1 VVAFRYVAVDAAGT
15 LHKGAMEAAS
25 EAGVIE
31 SLQRQGYIP
40 LKAEPDTGGAF
51 ASRFLKLDLTRKRGL
66 SRADVA
72 NVTREL
78 ATMLGAGQNLDAAL
92 RFLVETAGNDRVTT
106 IVGRVREKVRGG
118 SSLAT
123 ALAAEPAS
131 FPKLYVSLVQAG
143 EAGGNLSDTFER
155 LATLLERQQAL
166 AATVQSAMI
175 YPVLLVIA
183 AVGSIA
189 FLLTKVLPQFTPLFQ
204 ESGAA
209 LPRPT
214 RILIALGDFTA
225 ITGPWILIAL
235 LILGLAI
242 RQALKDPRV
251 RRWAD
256 GAVLKLPLAGGL
268 VRLTLAARFSR
279 TLGTLLMNGVPLIT
293 ALGIAKETLGN
304 LAAAEAVDW
313 ATQRARSGAGM
324 AQPLAER
331 GIFPP
336 RMIHLLRLGEETAQL
351 GAMALKTA
359 EIHEEQTRVAI
370 QRLVSLMVPA
380 ITVVMGAA
388 VAFIVGSLLAAML
401 SLNDLAG

>member
-1 VVAFRYVAVDAAGT
+1 MTAFRYVAVDSAGT
-15 LHKGAMEAAS
+15 VHKGAMEAVS

-40 LKAEPDTGGAF
+40 LKAEPDTGGGW
-51 ASRFLKLDLTRKRGL
+51 ASRLIKLDLTRQRGL
-66 SRADVA
+66 SRTDVA

-92 RFLVETAGNDRVTT
+92 RFLIETAGSARIVT

-118 SSLAT
+118 SSLAS
-123 ALAAEPAS
+123 ALAAEPHS
-131 FPKLYVSLVQAG
+131 FPRLYVSLVQAG
-143 EAGGNLSDTFER
+143 EAGGNLTDTFER
-155 LATLLERQQAL
+155 MATLLERQQSL
-166 AATVQSAMI
+166 TATVQSAMI
-175 YPVLLVIA
+175 YPVLLIITA
-183 AVGSIA
+183 IGSIA
-189 FLLTKVLPQFTPLFQ
+189 LLLTKVLPQFVPLFQ

-225 ITGPWILIAL
+225 SAGPWILIAL
-235 LILGLAI
+235 LLLGLGI
-242 RQALKDPRV
+242 RRSLKDARV

-256 GAVLKLPLAGGL
+256 GAVLRLPIAGGL

-313 ATQRARSGAGM
+313 AIGRARSGAGM
-324 AQPLAER
+324 AHPLSER

-351 GAMALKTA
+351 GSMALKTA
-359 EIHEEQTRVAI
+359 EIHEEQTRVAV

>member
-1 VVAFRYVAVDAAGT
+1 MPAFRYVAVDAAGA
-15 LHKGAMEAAS
+15 LHKGTMEAVN

-40 LKAEPDTGGAF
+40 LKAEPETGSGLA
-51 ASRFLKLDLTRKRGL
+51 ARILKLDLVRKRGL
-66 SRADVA
+66 SRADIA
-72 NVTREL
+72 NLTREL

-92 RFLVETAGNDRVTT
+92 RFLVEGAGNDRVTAV
-106 IVGRVREKVRGG
+106 IGRVREKVRGG
-118 SSLAT
+118 ASLAA
-123 ALAAEPAS
+123 ALASEPLS
-131 FPKLYVSLVQAG
+131 FTRLYVSLVQAG
-143 EAGGNLSDTFER
+143 EAGGNLSDTFAR

-166 AATVQSAMI
+166 TVTVQSAMI
-175 YPVLLVIA
+175 YPSLLVVA
-183 AVGSIA
+183 ATGSIV
-189 FLLTKVLPQFTPLFQ
+189 FLLTKVLPQFTPLFE

-214 RILIALGDFTA
+214 RILIALGDVTA
-225 ITGPWILIAL
+225 IAGPWVLIAL
-235 LILGLAI
+235 LILGFSAH
-242 RQALKDPRV
+242 RALGDMRV

-256 GAVLKLPLAGGL
+256 AAMLKLPLAGGL
-268 VRLTLAARFSR
+268 IRLTLAARFSR
-279 TLGTLLMNGVPLIT
+279 TLGTLLINGVPLIA
-293 ALGIAKETLGN
+293 ALGIAKNTLGN
-304 LAAAEAVDW
+304 LAAVDAVEW
-313 ATQRARSGAGM
+313 TIGRARSGAGI

-351 GAMALKTA
+351 GTMALKTA
-359 EIHEEQTRVAI
+359 EIHEEQTRVAV
-370 QRLVSLMVPA
+370 QRLISLMVPA